1 MDDKVHRGQRAKE
14 ILESDVFKESFA
26 VIRES
31 YIAGLLRCDVRDDLG
46 RARYTEGLR
55 MLDAHK
61 QHLAMVIQTGE
72 VAESELKKLEQR
84 PGVVQRMIRT
94 F

>member
-1 MDDKVHRGQRAKE
+1 MDDKIHRGQRAKE
-14 ILESDVFKESFA
+14 IVESEVFKDSVA
-26 VIRES
+26 TLREA

-61 QHLAMVIQTGE
+61 QHLTMVIQTGE
-72 VAESELKKLEQR
+72 VAESELKRLETK
-84 PGVVQRMIRT
+84 PGVVQRLVRT